1 MAKEFTYRG
10 KTLEQLKAMDLNEIS
25 KLLPSRARRSIRR
38 GFTDQQKRLLKKIDL
53 ALSGKTKKPVKTH
66 CRDMVILPK
75 MIGMSIFIHDGKVFT
90 PMEIQPEAL
99 GMYLGELMLT
109 RKKVAHS
116 APGIGATKSSSAV
129 SVR

>member
-10 KTLEQLKAMDLNEIS
+10 KTLDELKAMPIDEVA
-25 KLLPSRARRSIRR
+25 KLLPARARRSIKR
-38 GFTDQQKRLLKKIDL
+38 GFTDAQKRLLKKIDISL
-53 ALSGKTKKPVKTH
+53 AGKTKKPVKTH

-75 MIGMSIFIHDGKVFT
+75 MIGMHISIHDGKVFT